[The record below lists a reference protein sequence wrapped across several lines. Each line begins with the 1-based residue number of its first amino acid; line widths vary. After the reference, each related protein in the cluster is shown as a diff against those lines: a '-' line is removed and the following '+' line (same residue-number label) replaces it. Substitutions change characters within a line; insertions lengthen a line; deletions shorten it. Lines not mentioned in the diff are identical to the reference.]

1 MEVQGPGKLA
11 GEIAGGLA
19 ALAENLD
26 FVVLWSS
33 SSFLALISRRCI
45 GSQAS
50 SLFILFVGNTERSQ
64 GVSSTT
70 SRPF

>member
-1 MEVQGPGKLA
+1 MQGPGKLA

-33 SSFLALISRRCI
+33 SSFLVLISRRCI

-50 SLFILFVGNTERSQ
+50 SLFICGKY
-64 GVSSTT
+64 
-70 SRPF
+70 